1 MPSRKGRLTRTRK
14 NKGNPLIL
22 KNYWKKRKEE
32 GLTFHKKKIENVPST
47 SDTQIENVQDPSTES
62 VQQVN
67 EDIYDSSPLSPLH
80 TECVSDINTNEDSFQ
95 LSGRRIVDIS
105 YFMNSILSIGTH
117 VPFSCTI
124 ADMYPI
130 SEARNGFVSII
141 KLKCRICGLI
151 KQIKTDDTSEKNANI
166 NADMVSGM
174 ISIGGG
180 YSQLKKLCTA
190 INMPNLANNTW
201 VKYREEKATI
211 ARFNGELNHRSI
223 LCIIIAAD
231 HEADHE

>member
-32 GLTFHKKKIENVPST
+32 GLTFRKKEIENIPST
-47 SDTQIENVQDPSTES
+47 SNTQIENVQNPSTES
-62 VQQVN
+62 VQVS

-80 TECVSDINTNEDSFQ
+80 TERVSDISTNEDSFQ

-105 YFMNSILSIGTH
+105 YFMNSILSIGAH

-130 SEARNGFVSII
+130 SECRNGFVSII

-151 KQIKTDDTSEKNANI
+151 KQIKTDDTSEKNVNI

-174 ISIGGG
+174 ISTGSG

-201 VKYREEKATI
+201 EIVTI
-211 ARFNGELNHRSI
+211 ASLNGELNQSSI
-223 LCIIIAAD
+223 PCITVVAD
-231 HEADHE
+231 HKTDHE